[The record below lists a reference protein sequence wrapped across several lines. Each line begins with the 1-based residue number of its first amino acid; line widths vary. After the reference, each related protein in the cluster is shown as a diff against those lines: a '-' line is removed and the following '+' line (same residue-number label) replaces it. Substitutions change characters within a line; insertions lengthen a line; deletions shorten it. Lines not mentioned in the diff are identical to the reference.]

1 MLTFAAPTLIGSI
14 ILRAAFILLCTAG
27 AALVIAMA
35 ASF

>member
-1 MLTFAAPTLIGSI
+1 MLTFTAPTILGSLL
-14 ILRAAFILLCTAG
+14 LRAAFILLCTAG